1 LGNLPPTADSG
12 GPYRGTADLSVSFD
26 GTASGD
32 PDGTVSG
39 YVWDFGDGIFDT
51 GPSPAHTYAAEGNYF
66 VTLTVTDDVG
76 WFDASLTVALIGP
89 AGAPPPEPPPPPVD
103 GNDGGSCFVA
113 TAAYGSYLEPEVR
126 LLRDFRDQRL
136 MTNVPGR
143 AFVSWYYRTSPPFAD
158 VIAGSEVLRFVSR
171 LALTPLVYGIK
182 YPMVPGLMFFLMII
196 PLVRRMGRKLM

>member
-1 LGNLPPTADSG
+1 LGNLPPTADGG
-12 GPYRGTADLSVSFD
+12 GPYRGTAGLSVSFD

-39 YVWDFGDGIFDT
+39 YMWDFGDSTSDT
-51 GPSPAHTYAAEGNYF
+51 GASPAHTYAAEGNYF

-76 WFDASLTVALIGP
+76 WFDSSQTVALIDP
-89 AGAPPPEPPPPPVD
+89 AAAPPPPPPPPPPTD
-103 GNDGGSCFVA
+103 DGGSCFVA

-136 MTNVPGR
+136 LTNVPGR
-143 AFVSWYYRTSPPFAD
+143 AFVSWYYWTSPPFAD
-158 VIAGSEVLRFVSR
+158 VIAESEALRFVAR

-182 YPMVPGLMFFLMII
+182 YPMAAGLMFLLMII
-196 PLVRRMGRKLM
+196 PLLRRVRRKLT